1 MSEEQLSVARRRRT
15 PAEAAQLVAEY
26 QASQL
31 SKRDFCRERGV
42 AVSTLEAYRSG
53 RRLGLAAR
61 PKAARWMEV
70 EVRAAPS
77 GAVEEEGSGL
87 ALVLAKGRRRI
98 EVSRGF
104 DTATL
109 AQLLGVL
116 ERA

>member
-1 MSEEQLSVARRRRT
+1 
-15 PAEAAQLVAEY
+15 LVAEY
-26 QASQL
+26 EVSQL

-61 PKAARWMEV
+61 PKPARWMEV
-70 EVRAAPS
+70 EVREAQS

-87 ALVLAKGRRRI
+87 ALVLAKGRKI
-98 EVSRGF
+98 EVSRSF

-109 AQLLGVL
+109 AQLLSVL

>member
-1 MSEEQLSVARRRRT
+1 MSEEQLRVARRRRT

-31 SKRDFCRERGV
+31 SKREFCRERGV

-53 RRLGLAAR
+53 RRLAR
-61 PKAARWMEV
+61 PKPAQWMEV
-70 EVRAAPS
+70 EVREVQS

-87 ALVLAKGRRRI
+87 ALVLAKGRKI
-98 EVSRGF
+98 EVSRSF

-109 AQLLGVL
+109 AQLLNLL
-116 ERA
+116 ERD

>member
-1 MSEEQLSVARRRRT
+1 MSEEQVSVARRRRT

-26 QASQL
+26 EASQL

-42 AVSTLEAYRSG
+42 AVSTLDAYRSG
-53 RRLGLAAR
+53 RRLGLAGR
-61 PKAARWMEV
+61 PKPAQWREV
-70 EVRAAPS
+70 EVRGAQS

-87 ALVLAKGRRRI
+87 ALVLAKGRKI

-109 AQLLGVL
+109 EQLLSVL